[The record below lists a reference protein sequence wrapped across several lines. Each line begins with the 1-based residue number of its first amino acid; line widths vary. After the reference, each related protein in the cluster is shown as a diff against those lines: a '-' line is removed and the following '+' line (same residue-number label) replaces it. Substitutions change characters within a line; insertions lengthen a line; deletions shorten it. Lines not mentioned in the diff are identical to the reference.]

1 MWTKPAILKGS
12 VVLRLL
18 AGIAFPAVIFVGLAC
33 GSGEEPEAPAPGT
46 AGGVLRVSSLDPTRW
61 DMHGTGLGNV
71 YTLMAPVFNVLITE
85 NSDDIEVLEGNLAKS
100 WSIGTD
106 GKTYT
111 FPLHE
116 DVQWHD
122 GKPFTAADVVASMEK
137 IISPP
142 EGLRSAR
149 KALFGTVESVE
160 AVDDNTVAFNL
171 EFPDAAFLEILAIG
185 WNVIYPRHIL
195 DQFGLDVMDAVGFEN
210 KVGTGPFKP
219 TTYRLNE
226 IAVLE
231 RNPNYFREG
240 LPLLDG
246 VEIRHIPDVNT
257 QLSSL
262 MTGALDYILVDGEQ
276 AQVVEKQEGTDL
288 IVGRTPLLS
297 PFVLY
302 INVTKS
308 PWDDIRVRQAVSEAI
323 DRQAVNDLIIEGG
336 SAGGHVLPGSKWDL
350 APEELQKM
358 PGYGPDMDVR
368 RANARELLKQAGFTE
383 ANPLVMNLTVRPT
396 PDSDRIGTIVAPMFE
411 EVGIEV
417 NIKPVPIA
425 RQAEMRVKGEFE
437 ITVNNLSQTGI
448 DPTHL
453 FGTYL
458 HCDVPRNQSRTCI
471 PELDDLWL
479 DQRTETNFDKRKVL
493 VDEMHKKYLEQASWN
508 LISWRNGL
516 WAAKDYVKVLR
527 LTSKVYTSHQR
538 LETTWLDK

>member
-1 MWTKPAILKGS
+1 
-12 VVLRLL
+12 
-18 AGIAFPAVIFVGLAC
+18 
-33 GSGEEPEAPAPGT
+33 
-46 AGGVLRVSSLDPTRW
+46 
-61 DMHGTGLGNV
+61 MHGTGLGNV

-100 WSIGTD
+100 WSISTD

-116 DVQWHD
+116 GVQWHD
-122 GKPFTAADVVASMEK
+122 GKPFTATDVVASMEK

-160 AVDDNTVAFNL
+160 ALDDNTVAFNL
-171 EFPDAAFLEILAIG
+171 ELPDAAFLEILAIG
-185 WNVIYPRHIL
+185 WNVIYPKHIL
-195 DQFGLDVMDAVGFEN
+195 EQFGLDVMDSVGYEN

-219 TTYRLNE
+219 VTYRLNE
-226 IAVLE
+226 IAELE
-231 RNPNYFREG
+231 RNPDYFRGG

-246 VEIRHIPDVNT
+246 VEIRHIPDVTT
-257 QLSSL
+257 QLSAL
-262 MTGALDYILVDGEQ
+262 ITGSLDYILVDGEQ
-276 AQVVEKQEGTDL
+276 AQVVEKQGGTDL

-302 INVTKS
+302 MNVPKS

-336 SAGGHVLPGSKWDL
+336 SVGGHVLPGSKWDL
-350 APEELQKM
+350 SREELQKM
-358 PGYGPDMDVR
+358 PGYGPDMNVR
-368 RANARELLKQAGFTE
+368 RGNARELLKQAGFTE
-383 ANPLVMNLTVRPT
+383 ASPLVMNLTVRPT
-396 PDSDRIGTIVAPMFE
+396 PDSDRIGTIIAPMFE

-425 RQAEMRVKGEFE
+425 RQGEMRVKGEFE

-479 DQRTETNFDKRKVL
+479 DQRTETNLDKRKVL

-508 LISWRNGL
+508 VISWRNGL